1 MPAKRS
7 FVRSA
12 ICNLQFAICIFGLL
26 NALACGSPESTPLR
40 KVRVS
45 VNPHLSWGPI
55 MIAQAEGF
63 FREEGLEVEF
73 VQAMEI
79 EETLVALIT
88 GDIDVRP
95 GAIHAA
101 FLSAVARGAPVRIA
115 AGSGVLGAQGG
126 CSYFGIVL
134 RPGLDTAGTPAIR
147 SLRTSLDGSTR
158 YVVSRMLAKRGIP
171 LDKINTNR
179 LEDHL
184 IAMAL
189 ENGSLDAAAIT
200 GTGLTR
206 LAKVG
211 TLWLTAEDVVPGYQW
226 SVLAFGERLLVRE
239 RDTGLR
245 FLRAFHRG
253 VAQYRQGKTERN
265 VAILSEG
272 TGQTPQV
279 VRETC
284 WPVFTADSRVNWAS
298 IDEFQQWATAE
309 GFMEAVVPAAM
320 ALDSTLVA
328 ETAPRPA
335 TSRK

>member
-1 MPAKRS
+1 M
-7 FVRSA
+7 
-12 ICNLQFAICIFGLL
+12 
-26 NALACGSPESTPLR
+26 
-40 KVRVS
+40 
-45 VNPHLSWGPI
+45 
-55 MIAQAEGF
+55 
-63 FREEGLEVEF
+63 
-73 VQAMEI
+73 
-79 EETLVALIT
+79 
-88 GDIDVRP
+88 
-95 GAIHAA
+95 
-101 FLSAVARGAPVRIA
+101 
-115 AGSGVLGAQGG
+115 LGAQGG

-158 YVVSRMLAKRGIP
+158 YVVSRMMEKRGIP
-171 LDKINTNR
+171 LDKIETSR

-184 IAMAL
+184 VAIAL

-206 LAKVG
+206 LARVG

-265 VAILSEG
+265 VAILAEG
-272 TGQTPQV
+272 TGQTPEV

-284 WPVFTADSRVNWAS
+284 WPEFTADSRVNWAS
-298 IDEFQQWATAE
+298 IDEFQQWAKAE
-309 GFMEAVVPAAM
+309 GFMDAIVPADM

-328 ETAPRPA
+328 ETAPRLAPDQ
-335 TSRK
+335 K

>member
-1 MPAKRS
+1 
-7 FVRSA
+7 V
-12 ICNLQFAICIFGLL
+12 
-26 NALACGSPESTPLR
+26 ACGNPEPTTLR

-45 VNPHLSWGPI
+45 FNPHLSWGPL
-55 MIAQAEGF
+55 MIAQSEGF
-63 FREEGLEVEF
+63 FRDEGLEVEF
-73 VQAMEI
+73 VHAMEV

-101 FLSAVARGAPVRIA
+101 FLSAVTRGAPVRIA

-134 RPGLDTAGTPAIR
+134 RPGLDTAGTPEIR

-158 YVVSRMLAKRGIP
+158 YVVSRMLEKRGIP
-171 LDKINTNR
+171 LDRIDTNR

-184 IAMAL
+184 VAMAL

-200 GTGLTR
+200 GTGLTH
-206 LAKVG
+206 LARVG
-211 TLWLTAEDVVPGYQW
+211 TLWLTAEDVLPGYQW

-265 VAILSEG
+265 VAILAEG
-272 TGQTPQV
+272 TGQTPEV

-284 WPVFTADSRVNWAS
+284 WPVFTADSRVNWNS
-298 IDEFQQWATAE
+298 IEEFQRWAKAE
-309 GFMEAVVPAAM
+309 GFMDSIVPAEM

-328 ETAPRPA
+328 ETAPRLTPGE
-335 TSRK
+335 K

>member
-1 MPAKRS
+1 MRS
-7 FVRSA
+7 SVRSA
-12 ICNLQFAICIFGLL
+12 FCILHSAFCIFGLL
-26 NALACGSPESTPLR
+26 NAVACGTPEATDLR

-45 VNPHLSWGPI
+45 FNPHLSWGPL

-63 FREEGLEVEF
+63 FRDEGLEVEF
-73 VQAMEI
+73 VHALEV

-101 FLSAVARGAPVRIA
+101 FLSAVTRGAPIRIA
-115 AGSGVLGAQGG
+115 AGSGVLGSQGS

-158 YVVSRMLAKRGIP
+158 YVVSRMLEKRGIP
-171 LDKINTNR
+171 LDKIDTNR
-179 LEDHL
+179 LEDAL
-184 IAMAL
+184 LAMAL
-189 ENGSLDAAAIT
+189 GNGSLDAAAIT
-200 GTGLTR
+200 GTGLTQ

-211 TLWLTAEDVVPGYQW
+211 TLWLTAEDVLPGYQW

-245 FLRAFHRG
+245 FMRAFHRG

-265 VAILSEG
+265 VAIMAEG
-272 TGQTPQV
+272 TGQTPEV

-284 WPVFTADSRVNWAS
+284 WPVFTADSRVNWDS
-298 IDEFQQWATAE
+298 IDEFQRWATAE
-309 GFMEAVVPAAM
+309 GFMETVVPIDM

-328 ETAPRPA
+328 ETAPRAAPDQ
-335 TSRK
+335 R

>member
-1 MPAKRS
+1 M
-7 FVRSA
+7 
-12 ICNLQFAICIFGLL
+12 
-26 NALACGSPESTPLR
+26 ACGNPEPTTLR

-45 VNPHLSWGPI
+45 FNPHLSWGPL
-55 MIAQAEGF
+55 MIAQSEGF
-63 FREEGLEVEF
+63 FRDEGLDVEF
-73 VQAMEI
+73 VHAMEV

-101 FLSAVARGAPVRIA
+101 FLSAVTRGAPVRIA

-134 RPGLDTAGTPAIR
+134 RPGLDTAGTPEIR

-158 YVVSRMLAKRGIP
+158 YVVSRMLEKRGIP
-171 LDKINTNR
+171 LDRIDTNR

-184 IAMAL
+184 VAMAL

-200 GTGLTR
+200 GTGLTH
-206 LAKVG
+206 LARVG
-211 TLWLTAEDVVPGYQW
+211 TLWLTAEDVLPGYQW

-265 VAILSEG
+265 VAILAEG
-272 TGQTPQV
+272 TGQTPEV

-284 WPVFTADSRVNWAS
+284 WPVFTADSRVNWNS
-298 IDEFQQWATAE
+298 IEEFQRWAKAE
-309 GFMEAVVPAAM
+309 GFMDSIVPAEM

-328 ETAPRPA
+328 ETAPRLTPGE
-335 TSRK
+335 K